1 MSNNNSARGKIVV
14 LAAVG
19 PAITWYDM
27 DVKTCTLTPRQVS
40 QAPQNVQYIWPGP
53 AGSNLFYIASSS
65 QGPRREAPGGEHWLS
80 AYRAD
85 AASATL
91 IPHGAPARLP
101 HRPVH
106 LTIDATGCY
115 ALAAYPRPAVA
126 TVHHINADGTVGTE
140 TGAEVKQSSSL
151 DPGIFPHQVRMLPS
165 NRAAILVTRGNDA
178 TRDTPEDPGALKVLD
193 MNDGVLTNRQSVA
206 PGGGY
211 GFGPRHIDIDATG
224 RWVYASLERQNALA
238 VFSLRDDRLSA
249 DPVYVRTTLKHPDA
263 KRPASTHQL
272 AGTVH
277 VHPSN
282 NVVYVANRASGV
294 AQPGGGRAVFEGGDN
309 SIAVFA
315 INAQTGEPTLIQN
328 EDTRGIHP
336 RTFAIDPGGR
346 MMVVAHIEPVTLR
359 EGTITREQPPS
370 LTTFHV
376 GADGRLE
383 FVHRYDVPAD
393 GRLQFWMG
401 MVAVT

>member
-1 MSNNNSARGKIVV
+1 MPNNSARGKIVV

-27 DVKTCTLTPRQVS
+27 DVETCTLSPRQVS
-40 QAPQNVQYIWPGP
+40 QAPQNVQYIWPGL

-80 AYRAD
+80 VYLAD
-85 AASATL
+85 AATATL
-91 IPHGAPARLP
+91 IAHGEPAQLP

-106 LTIDATGCY
+106 LTIDATGSF
-115 ALAAYPRPAVA
+115 ALVAYPRPAAA
-126 TVHHINADGTVGTE
+126 TVHRINADGTVGTE
-140 TGAEVKQSSSL
+140 AGAEVKQSSSL

-165 NRAAILVTRGNDA
+165 NRGAILVTRGNDA

-193 MNDGVLTNRQSVA
+193 MNDGVLTNRQSAA

-224 RWVYASLERQNALA
+224 RWVYASLERQNQLA

-249 DPVYVRTTLKHPDA
+249 DPVYVRNTLKDPDA
-263 KRPASTHQL
+263 KQPDSTHQL
-272 AGTVH
+272 TSTVH
-277 VHPSN
+277 VHPSK

-315 INAQTGEPTLIQN
+315 INPQTGEPTLIQN

-336 RTFAIDPGGR
+336 RTFAIDPSGR
-346 MMVVAHIEPVTLR
+346 MMVVAHIQAINVR
-359 EGTITREQPPS
+359 EGATTREQPAS
-370 LTTFHV
+370 LTTFRV
-376 GADGRLE
+376 GSDGKLQ
-383 FVHRYDVPAD
+383 FVNQYDVKTD
-393 GRLQFWMG
+393 GQSQFWMG
-401 MVAVT
+401 MVAIN